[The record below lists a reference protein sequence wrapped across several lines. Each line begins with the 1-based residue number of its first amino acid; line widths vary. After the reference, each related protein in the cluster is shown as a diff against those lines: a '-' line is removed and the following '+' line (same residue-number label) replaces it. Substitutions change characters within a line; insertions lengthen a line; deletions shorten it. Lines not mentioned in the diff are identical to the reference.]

1 MELLVQQTKKDLY
14 SAEFNIYD
22 KSTNNLLGQIWFTGS
37 MGSIH
42 GRFVIRYLNT
52 EFYMNH
58 VSEDIIKS
66 AEGSFIKQSVFKP
79 YQISGNYNGYIWNDE
94 EKISAFKSL
103 GHRMLRLQGNSYY
116 TYTAGFGDKGTCSPI
131 YYNDDLY
138 IGEIRKECKVL
149 DDLHIFDVGVSDESV
164 IPALIN
170 VCHKWVVGYYKP
182 GEIFKGWNTKKYKSL
197 MNEEIQKVRNP
208 YYIGGR

>member
-14 SAEFNIYD
+14 SAEFNICD

-42 GRFVIRYLNT
+42 GSFVIRYLNT

-58 VSEDIIKS
+58 VSNDIIHS
-66 AEGSFIKQSVFKP
+66 TEGSFIKQSVFKP

-94 EKISAFKSL
+94 EKISAFKTL

-149 DDLHIFDVGVSDESV
+149 DDLHIFDVDVSDESV

-182 GEIFKGWNTKKYKSL
+182 GEIFKGWNIKKYKSL

-208 YYIGGR
+208 YYIN

>member
-14 SAEFNIYD
+14 SAEFNICD

-58 VSEDIIKS
+58 VSKDVISS

-94 EKISAFKSL
+94 EKISAFKTL

-170 VCHKWVVGYYKP
+170 VCHKWVVGFYKP
-182 GEIFKGWNTKKYKSL
+182 GELFKGWNTKKYKSL

>member
-1 MELLVQQTKKDLY
+1 MTFSFDNVYVDNTSCVVGPYEKKGPIGKK
-14 SAEFNIYD
+14 FD
-22 KSTNNLLGQIWFTGS
+22 KC
-37 MGSIH
+37 
-42 GRFVIRYLNT
+42 Y
-52 EFYMNH
+52 
-58 VSEDIIKS
+58 
-66 AEGSFIKQSVFKP
+66 
-79 YQISGNYNGYIWNDE
+79 
-94 EKISAFKSL
+94 
-103 GHRMLRLQGNSYY
+103 
-116 TYTAGFGDKGTCSPI
+116 
-131 YYNDDLY
+131 DDLY

-170 VCHKWVVGYYKP
+170 VCHKWVVGFYKP